1 MSARDRDWFVARMGQ
16 STEQDGFPKIAGQLF
31 GLLLWSEEPC
41 SIQEMTDILG
51 VSKASVSTDARRLL
65 EHGVFERVPRDGDRR
80 DYYQIAPD
88 FFRKLLQHRLERWE
102 NAHDSVIEAREKLK
116 PSAKVA
122 KRLEYMHA
130 VNEFVLERL
139 RKNLA
144 DWDSQSAPV
153 E

>member
-41 SIQEMTDILG
+41 SIQQMADALG

-65 EHGVFERVPRDGDRR
+65 EHGVLERVPRDGDRR

-88 FFRKLLQHRLERWE
+88 FFRRLLQHRLERWE

-116 PSAKVA
+116 PSAKVT

-139 RKNLA
+139 RQNLA
-144 DWDSQSAPV
+144 DWDSTAT
-153 E
+153 ELE

>member
-1 MSARDRDWFVARMGQ
+1 MSDRDRDWFVARMGQ

-41 SIQEMTDILG
+41 SIQDMTDILG

-65 EHGVFERVPRDGDRR
+65 EHGVFERVPRAGDRR

-102 NAHDSVIEAREKLK
+102 NAHGTVIEAQEKLK

-122 KRLEYMHA
+122 RRLEYMHA

-139 RKNLA
+139 RHNLA
-144 DWDSQSAPV
+144 DWDASSI
-153 E
+153 ERD